1 VGVNGDTVAIYHGV
15 NASLL
20 GHDLYALS
28 QSTTV
33 QLSDLP
39 EATQSNLHN
48 GVVVAS
54 EKEAEATIESYREQI
69 AADKAHAQQVA
80 DKSTAGT
87 ETSTDNPAVPTN
99 TEGGD

>member
-1 VGVNGDTVAIYHGV
+1 MF
-15 NASLL
+15 
-20 GHDLYALS
+20 
-28 QSTTV
+28 
-33 QLSDLP
+33 QLPLK
-39 EATQSNLHN
+39 
-48 GVVVAS
+48 VVAS